1 VFPTVVSVDPSETIG
16 AFSLMLA
23 DGMLE
28 RGVV

>member
-1 VFPTVVSVDPSETIG
+1 VVSVDPSETIG

-28 RGVV
+28 RGVA